1 MIRPMVKVYT
11 PIPTEQNTS
20 ASGKTIADGSKY
32 EGEWK
37 ANKANGKGILYHSD
51 GDIYEGGWLN
61 DKANGQGIYTHS
73 NGAKYVG

>member
-1 MIRPMVKVYT
+1 M
-11 PIPTEQNTS
+11 
-20 ASGKTIADGSKY
+20 
-32 EGEWK
+32 
-37 ANKANGKGILYHSD
+37 NKANGKGILYHSD